1 MSAGQGPN
9 KSPCAALT
17 ATVDGI
23 SAKLARRGSPGSLDA
38 TAMRLFV
45 LLGVAAALALCAG
58 ALGAGHGKR
67 ATPAE
72 AALFY
77 MKNRWVDEQVAGG

>member
-1 MSAGQGPN
+1 M
-9 KSPCAALT
+9 
-17 ATVDGI
+17 DGN
-23 SAKLARRGSPGSLDA
+23 SAKLARRGSPGHWIT

-58 ALGAGHGKR
+58 ATPAGHGKR